1 LSSLSCRVPQS
12 PLLMRPFVYSR
23 RADVPSGTVK
33 WFNAEKGYGF
43 IKHDNSG
50 RDVLIHIKEV
60 QKAGYSS
67 LVDGAQV
74 EFDIVERRGREA
86 AQNLRVK

>member
-1 LSSLSCRVPQS
+1 V
-12 PLLMRPFVYSR
+12 
-23 RADVPSGTVK
+23 ASGTVK
-33 WFNAEKGYGF
+33 WFNEERGYGF

-50 RDVLIHIKEV
+50 RDIFIHVKEV

-67 LVDGAQV
+67 LVEGAKV

-86 AQNLRVK
+86 AENLRVK

>member
-1 LSSLSCRVPQS
+1 
-12 PLLMRPFVYSR
+12 M
-23 RADVPSGTVK
+23 PSGTVK
-33 WFNAEKGYGF
+33 WFNEERGYGF
-43 IKHDNSG
+43 IKHHDSG
-50 RDVLIHIKEV
+50 RDVFVHVKEV

-74 EFDIVERRGREA
+74 EFDIVERRGRKA

>member
-1 LSSLSCRVPQS
+1 VWIVSQRGV
-12 PLLMRPFVYSR
+12 
-23 RADVPSGTVK
+23 AVPSGIVI
-33 WFNAEKGYGF
+33 NQSRGYGF

-50 RDVLIHIKEV
+50 RNVFVHVKEV

-74 EFDIVERRGREA
+74 EFDLVESRGREA

>member
-1 LSSLSCRVPQS
+1 
-12 PLLMRPFVYSR
+12 M
-23 RADVPSGTVK
+23 PSGTVK

-43 IKHDNSG
+43 IRQGNSG
-50 RDVLIHIKEV
+50 RDVFIHVKEV

-67 LVDGAQV
+67 LVEGAQV

-86 AQNLRVK
+86 AENLRMK

>member
-1 LSSLSCRVPQS
+1 MDCFQG
-12 PLLMRPFVYSR
+12 
-23 RADVPSGTVK
+23 RAAVPSGPVK
-33 WFNAEKGYGF
+33 WFNEERGYGF

-50 RDVLIHIKEV
+50 RNVFIHTKEV

-74 EFDIVERRGREA
+74 EFDIVEVGR
-86 AQNLRVK
+86 QRKICG

>member
-1 LSSLSCRVPQS
+1 MSSLSCRVPQS

-33 WFNAEKGYGF
+33 GFNAEKDYGF

-50 RDVLIHIKEV
+50 RDVFIHI
-60 QKAGYSS
+60 
-67 LVDGAQV
+67 
-74 EFDIVERRGREA
+74 
-86 AQNLRVK
+86 

>member
-1 LSSLSCRVPQS
+1 
-12 PLLMRPFVYSR
+12 
-23 RADVPSGTVK
+23 VPSGTVK
-33 WFNAEKGYGF
+33 WFNEERGYGF

-50 RDVLIHIKEV
+50 RDVFIHVKEV

-67 LVDGAQV
+67 LVEGAQV

-86 AQNLRVK
+86 AENLRVK

>member
-1 LSSLSCRVPQS
+1 VDCFQG
-12 PLLMRPFVYSR
+12 
-23 RADVPSGTVK
+23 RAAVPSGTVK
-33 WFNAEKGYGF
+33 WFNEARGYGF
-43 IKHDNSG
+43 IKPDNSG
-50 RDVLIHIKEV
+50 RNVFVHVKEI

>member
-1 LSSLSCRVPQS
+1 V
-12 PLLMRPFVYSR
+12 
-23 RADVPSGTVK
+23 ASGTVK
-33 WFNAEKGYGF
+33 WFNEERGYGF

-50 RDVLIHIKEV
+50 RDIFIHVKEV

-67 LVDGAQV
+67 LVEGAQV

-86 AQNLRVK
+86 AENLRVK